1 MKTHPHHRGSHLPT
15 SETPAQSAQTSA
27 LTTAAL
33 VSPTPSANAT
43 EDSFDFT
50 PRIAEAAYF
59 ISMERGFT
67 GGDPLQD
74 WLEAERRV
82 FSDVAP
88 TKR

>member
-15 SETPAQSAQTSA
+15 SETPAQSAQT
-27 LTTAAL
+27 TAAL
-33 VSPTPSANAT
+33 TSPKPSTSAS

-59 ISMERGFT
+59 ISKERGFT

-88 TKR
+88 IKQ

>member
-1 MKTHPHHRGSHLPT
+1 MKTHPHHRGSHLPA

-27 LTTAAL
+27 QTKAAL
-33 VSPTPSANAT
+33 ASPTPSTSAS
-43 EDSFDFT
+43 EDGFDFT

-59 ISMERGFT
+59 ISKERGFT

-88 TKR
+88 IKQ